1 MIPFKGRVVFRQYIP
16 RKPHTTGVK
25 YWAMV
30 DSFGYLYSFEI
41 YIGAKK
47 FKQIRQGA
55 QLASEVIKTL
65 VSQVS
70 IFLKKIKY
78 LLLFQLPSGPYL
90 LFADNFFGGNY
101 DLMKWMDENNRKFV
115 FLARKDRPKGLF
127 LKLLNKIFRFM
138 GFHSC

>member
-47 FKQIRQGA
+47 FKQVRQKT

-70 IFLKKIKY
+70 IFKKNNIDYYFK
-78 LLLFQLPSGPYL
+78 LPSGPYL

-138 GFHSC
+138 EFSSC

>member
-70 IFLKKIKY
+70 IFLKRKSNIYYYFSY
-78 LLLFQLPSGPYL
+78 LL
-90 LFADNFFGGNY
+90 DHIC
-101 DLMKWMDENNRKFV
+101 
-115 FLARKDRPKGLF
+115 FLQIIF
-127 LKLLNKIFRFM
+127 LEEIM
-138 GFHSC
+138 I

>member
-41 YIGAKK
+41 YIGAKR
-47 FKQIRQGA
+47 FKKIKQKT

-70 IFLKKIKY
+70 IFKKNNIYYYFSY
-78 LLLFQLPSGPYL
+78 LL
-90 LFADNFFGGNY
+90 DHIC
-101 DLMKWMDENNRKFV
+101 
-115 FLARKDRPKGLF
+115 FLQIIF
-127 LKLLNKIFRFM
+127 LEEIMIL
-138 GFHSC
+138 

>member
-115 FLARKDRPKGLF
+115 FLARKD
-127 LKLLNKIFRFM
+127 
-138 GFHSC
+138 

>member
-70 IFLKKIKY
+70 IIFLK
-78 LLLFQLPSGPYL
+78 
-90 LFADNFFGGNY
+90 
-101 DLMKWMDENNRKFV
+101 ENQ
-115 FLARKDRPKGLF
+115 
-127 LKLLNKIFRFM
+127 IFITISVTFWTIFTFCR
-138 GFHSC
+138 